1 MLKISVACVG
11 SIKEKYLKEGLKEY
25 EKRLSGYCR
34 FAWLEVPDE
43 KTPENA
49 SETEEENIRR
59 AEGLR
64 LLNRIPSGSYVIALT
79 IDGTI
84 RDSVGFSSHLD
95 KLAISGNSHIV
106 FVIGGSIGLSREV
119 LARADEKLS
128 FSAMTFP
135 HQLMRLILLEQVYR
149 AFRIS
154 RHEPY
159 HK

>member
-11 SIKEKYLKEGLKEY
+11 KIKEKYLTEGLREY
-25 EKRLSGYCR
+25 EKRLSAYCR

-43 KTPENA
+43 KTQEGA
-49 SETEEENIRR
+49 SETEDAIIRKT
-59 AEGLR
+59 EGER
-64 LLNRIPSGSYVIALT
+64 LLKRIPADAYVIALT
-79 IDGTI
+79 IDGKV
-84 RDSVGFSSHLD
+84 RDSVGFSAHLD
-95 KLAISGNSHIV
+95 KLAVSGESHIV
-106 FVIGGSIGLSREV
+106 FVIGGSIGLSEEV
-119 LARADEKLS
+119 QNRADETLS

-135 HQLMRLILLEQVYR
+135 HQLMRLILAEQLYR